1 MSITIEKR
9 NLPVQFEQMDS
20 GKDDRF
26 QKVKI
31 WIAHI
36 GLNLNYTIFDKEV
49 LSTMGNTLPYVP
61 IVGFMEKNSEEENDF
76 SDHRQ
81 RIVVENGKVE
91 VEYMGKAYG
100 FIPEEPNA
108 KFEHRDGK
116 EWLTC
121 EGYLWTKF
129 AKAIE
134 IFDNADGSKSQSME
148 IDNVEGEVD
157 DRGRLVF
164 SKGRFSALCILGEDV
179 NPAMAGSTIEYFST
193 NELKEMVRE
202 MMHQFSIEKGAEGL
216 ENNDEKV
223 FETEVDEVTET
234 EEQTVENTEPEA
246 STEEF
251 EEKDDEEV
259 EDEQSEDEEESE
271 NTENSEDE
279 EDKEEKFE
287 EAEFSENE
295 SETPSETYDFS
306 EMSYEK
312 RKSKVEKRCYE
323 EGHGA
328 FISEMYSDYVITTS
342 FDWDTQEYKYKKCKY
357 EIDALGNVTIGEV
370 LEVFAQ
376 FLTAEEMSAVN
387 EYNSKVESLEAEL
400 QALRQFKAD
409 SELSEKQEVLNTY
422 SEKLTTEEINA
433 VTEMFSE
440 LNVEQIK
447 DKIGGMLIRKM
458 SKDELSKSSGTK
470 LFSLDNDKTDGRY
483 GDLDRFFK

>member
-1 MSITIEKR
+1 MGITIEKR

-31 WIAHI
+31 WIAHT
-36 GLNLNYTIFDKEV
+36 GQNLNYTVFSKDV
-49 LSTMGNTLPYVP
+49 LGDMSKTLPYVP

-81 RIVVENGKVE
+81 RITVENSKVE

-108 KFEHRDGK
+108 QFETRGGK

-134 IFDNADGSKSQSME
+134 IFDRADGSKSQSME
-148 IDNVEGEVD
+148 IDNVEGKVD

-202 MMHQFSIEKGAEGL
+202 MIHQFSIEKGAEGL

-223 FETEVDEVTET
+223 FETETDEVVET
-234 EEQTVENTEPEA
+234 EEQTVENAETEVEA
-246 STEEF
+246 ETTTEEF
-251 EEKDDEEV
+251 EEVEVEVETEDIEFSEDSDKEDDEKE
-259 EDEQSEDEEESE
+259 EDEEGKADFSE
-271 NTENSEDE
+271 E
-279 EDKEEKFE
+279 
-287 EAEFSENE
+287 ENE
-295 SETPSETYDFS
+295 SVYSQFEFS

-312 RKSKVEKRCYE
+312 RRRAIQKQCYE
-323 EGHGA
+323 NELGYVV
-328 FISEMYSDYVITTS
+328 EMYSDYVITNS
-342 FDWDTQEYKYKKCKY
+342 FDWDTEEYKHKKCKY
-357 EIDALGNVTIGEV
+357 TIDALGNVEIGETT
-370 LEVFAQ
+370 EVFAQ
-376 FLTAEEMSAVN
+376 FLTAEEVAVVEN
-387 EYNSKVESLEAEL
+387 YNAKIEQLESEL
-400 QALRQFKAD
+400 SELRQFKAD
-409 SELSEKQEVLNTY
+409 LELSEKQEVLNTY
-422 SEKLTTEEINA
+422 SEKLTADEVKSIEA
-433 VTEMFSE
+433 MFSE
-440 LNVEQIK
+440 LDVEQVK
-447 DKIGGMLIRKM
+447 DKIGALLFRKVSKPVKKEKSGM
-458 SKDELSKSSGTK
+458 K
-470 LFSLDNDKTDGRY
+470 LFSIEKEEKLDGRY
-483 GDLDRFFK
+483 GELDRFFK